1 MMVQTRQT
9 AYKVWIRDILTSPYY
24 KEGGE
29 WDPPYVIIQ
38 DKKISRV
45 NLIATVVEK
54 LFSDDGTGSLLLD
67 DGSGVIKVRTWEGDV
82 TLFKEVVNGDLALV
96 IGKVRQYNGETHIT
110 PEMVRVLQERE
121 WAKVRKL
128 ELEREFPS
136 SEEKKVV
143 IVQSAPSYT
152 QPFIQQPVLSAQH
165 ALRQKILMFIG
176 KQEEVRYDDIVL
188 SSGVTADETSRTIN
202 ELLKEGEIYQ
212 SRPGFLKII

>member
-1 MMVQTRQT
+1 MVQTRQT
-9 AYKVWIRDILTSPYY
+9 AYKVRIRDILTSPYY

-96 IGKVRQYNGETHIT
+96 IGKIRQYNGETHIT

-143 IVQSAPSYT
+143 IVQSASSYT
-152 QPFIQQPVLSAQH
+152 QPFIQQPVLSTQH